1 MFVKYCT
8 NHDEKLASREKKKKK
23 KKKNSSPDTAIV
35 SRYYKM
41 NKQNNLMH
49 LGVVV
54 DRNSRLLKMMMLL
67 NRKYENKLRDRWNQ
81 SILMPKLEKSAN

>member
-1 MFVKYCT
+1 
-8 NHDEKLASREKKKKK
+8 
-23 KKKNSSPDTAIV
+23 
-35 SRYYKM
+35 
-41 NKQNNLMH
+41 MH